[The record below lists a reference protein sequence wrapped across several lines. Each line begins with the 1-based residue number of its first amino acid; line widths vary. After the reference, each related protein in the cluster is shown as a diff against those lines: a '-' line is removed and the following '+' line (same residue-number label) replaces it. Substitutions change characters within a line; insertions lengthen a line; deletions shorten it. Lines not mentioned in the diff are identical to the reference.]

1 MCQVI
6 VEHLRGV
13 QVWHARCRWLPQWNI
28 TLHQLCFAEL
38 SQQTCRSPAQ
48 LSDEAVRVWLQQPHL
63 EAFRQSFITHH
74 ALHWFWMVTSY
85 KKCDSA
91 EPGIAERPPVL
102 GEKPLLLLLY
112 REKSRTVRGLL
123 GLSSQWTTSDCKDM
137 SNLNT
142 MLGMGPLI
150 FSRANIQ
157 VGCCA
162 DKACSAELGTRL
174 DTFSCVPTAPCTP
187 ALWLLSKVECFV
199 TPVCVPSWGKQRSNL
214 TSPLGH
220 QTV

>member
-28 TLHQLCFAEL
+28 TLHQLCFAEI

-142 MLGMGPLI
+142 YDARNGSTYLQQGKRSG
-150 FSRANIQ
+150 
-157 VGCCA
+157 
-162 DKACSAELGTRL
+162 
-174 DTFSCVPTAPCTP
+174 
-187 ALWLLSKVECFV
+187 WLLCRQSLQRWTWYKVRHLFLCPNCPLHSCPLASFQGRMLRDSS
-199 TPVCVPSWGKQRSNL
+199 VCTKLR
-214 TSPLGH
+214 
-220 QTV
+220 